1 MHNAILEIRDTR
13 QQLEGISRRLKGP
26 EQKDLID
33 KTKDISKKLTD
44 IEEALMQTK
53 IKSSQDALNY
63 PIRLNNKLAALGSSV
78 DGSDDAPT
86 AQSYDVFNDLAAKI
100 DAQLTLLAK
109 TKSEDI
115 AEFNKQYAAKG
126 LPVIIP
132 GK

>member
-1 MHNAILEIRDTR
+1 MPKTSSFA
-13 QQLEGISRRLKGP
+13 SRMSWRNRSGERP
-26 EQKDLID
+26 RI
-33 KTKDISKKLTD
+33 TVSR
-44 IEEALMQTK
+44 
-53 IKSSQDALNY
+53 S
-63 PIRLNNKLAALGSSV
+63 AALGSSV